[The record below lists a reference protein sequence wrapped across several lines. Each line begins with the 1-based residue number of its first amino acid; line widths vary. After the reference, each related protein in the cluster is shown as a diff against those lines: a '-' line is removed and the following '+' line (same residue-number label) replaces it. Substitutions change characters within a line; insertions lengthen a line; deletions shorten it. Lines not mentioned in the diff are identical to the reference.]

1 MAPHTSFFDSLSF
14 TALFQPFV
22 PFVVPFVPFV
32 PFVQFVQFSTA
43 LLPRQY
49 VFPEIYYFP
58 KNVGDRGGLVSDGKS
73 DRESDVDPN
82 CMQIGRRNGCKN
94 VRLDGPLR
102 ILSS

>member
-43 LLPRQY
+43 RSVRDAELRVRMRKRRILRVILTCQCVILTSQCVRLEFQY
-49 VFPEIYYFP
+49 VT
-58 KNVGDRGGLVSDGKS
+58 LTS
-73 DRESDVDPN
+73 
-82 CMQIGRRNGCKN
+82 
-94 VRLDGPLR
+94 
-102 ILSS
+102 LSH